1 MPKIEPRLFSF
12 NSPFGACPE
21 CNGLGNI
28 MTVDEEL
35 VLNPHLTIAEGGI
48 LAFAN
53 LYDRE
58 TWLTRTL
65 KTAFEENDIP
75 MTELIMTLTDEQKKI
90 VLYGTGERVYRVKG
104 RNRFGESTSIYEPY
118 HGVVGYL
125 QARFLETD
133 SELIKKEIQKFMTS
147 KVCDSCLGARLKPE
161 ALAVTIVDKSIV
173 DVSDMSIEDCYNFSG
188 KLLDQLSP
196 KETAIA
202 TIILKEINAR
212 LKFLFDVGLSYL
224 TLSRTA
230 DSLAGGEAQRIRLAS
245 QIGSGLLVEQLGGR
259 PTPACGFAIGLERVA
274 TMIKRDAQ
282 GVSKPIQGKK
292 RVYLAQLGEQA
303 RRKALHIIE
312 DLRRFGVVISH
323 DLSKAS
329 LKTQLE
335 LANKIG
341 ATHTLIIGQK
351 EVQDGTVIIRDMESG
366 IQEIID
372 QKKVTSEVKK
382 MLES

>member
-1 MPKIEPRLFSF
+1 
-12 NSPFGACPE
+12 
-21 CNGLGNI
+21 
-28 MTVDEEL
+28 
-35 VLNPHLTIAEGGI
+35 
-48 LAFAN
+48 
-53 LYDRE
+53 
-58 TWLTRTL
+58 
-65 KTAFEENDIP
+65 
-75 MTELIMTLTDEQKKI
+75 
-90 VLYGTGERVYRVKG
+90 
-104 RNRFGESTSIYEPY
+104 
-118 HGVVGYL
+118 
-125 QARFLETD
+125 
-133 SELIKKEIQKFMTS
+133 
-147 KVCDSCLGARLKPE
+147 
-161 ALAVTIVDKSIV
+161 
-173 DVSDMSIEDCYNFSG
+173 
-188 KLLDQLSP
+188 
-196 KETAIA
+196 
-202 TIILKEINAR
+202 
-212 LKFLFDVGLSYL
+212 
-224 TLSRTA
+224 
-230 DSLAGGEAQRIRLAS
+230 
-245 QIGSGLLVEQLGGR
+245 LVEQLGGR

>member
-1 MPKIEPRLFSF
+1 MKVWLWGPVFRHDRPQAGRYREFHQFDCEIMGERDPILDAETIVVAYNFLRDLGVETRIDV
-12 NSPFGACPE
+12 NSIGTRE
-21 CNGLGNI
+21 DRERYTI
-28 MTVDEEL
+28 EL
-35 VLNPHLTIAEGGI
+35 VGFLRTKRSYLCEDCKRRLVKNPLRVLDCKETQCASVVEEAPQIIDWLSDASKNYFMKVLEYLDEIGIPYMLRPTLVRGLDYYTDTVFEIYPEQPVLPQPAEGSV
-48 LAFAN
+48 A
-53 LYDRE
+53 D
-58 TWLTRTL
+58 
-65 KTAFEENDIP
+65 
-75 MTELIMTLTDEQKKI
+75 
-90 VLYGTGERVYRVKG
+90 GE
-104 RNRFGESTSIYEPY
+104 
-118 HGVVGYL
+118 
-125 QARFLETD
+125 A
-133 SELIKKEIQKFMTS
+133 
-147 KVCDSCLGARLKPE
+147 
-161 ALAVTIVDKSIV
+161 
-173 DVSDMSIEDCYNFSG
+173 DVSA
-188 KLLDQLSP
+188 QLP
-196 KETAIA
+196 AQA
-202 TIILKEINAR
+202 AL
-212 LKFLFDVGLSYL
+212 
-224 TLSRTA
+224 
-230 DSLAGGEAQRIRLAS
+230 GGGGRYD
-245 QIGSGLLVEQLGGR
+245 LLVEQLGGR